1 MQIRRVDSPD
11 GLIGRPVTF
20 ASGQFEGRTLRTE
33 IIELQKA
40 DLGRK

>member
-1 MQIRRVDSPD
+1 MQIRPVDSPD
-11 GLIGRPVTF
+11 GSIGRPVAF
-20 ASGQFEGRTLRTE
+20 VSGQFEGRTIRTE